1 MCSACEHQTSITA
14 GTIFEGTRV
23 PLTLWFYAAWLVM
36 SEKNGMSAL
45 GLRRQLGIGS
55 YETAWSM
62 LHKFR
67 IAMVD
72 PGRSKLRGVVE
83 VDETFVGGARSGKR
97 GRGAGGKVIVVIAV
111 ERFSS
116 PKRGIPALGRA
127 RMRVIPDASSKT
139 LVDFITDTVEPGSV
153 IYTDAHKGYMH
164 VGSNGYD
171 HVEINVHQSGR
182 KAHDELPCVH
192 RVASLSKRWLLG
204 THHGGVQAKHLDYY
218 FDEFIFRFNR
228 RHSGARGL
236 LFYRL
241 LEGCVATRPT
251 TRELIVRA
259 R

>member
-1 MCSACEHQTSITA
+1 MVRHTNGLRPGIDYPRSLPEFLDRFPDDIHCAKYLAGLRWRNGFSCRSCGHADAWLTDPPRMRWMCSACEHQTSITA
-14 GTIFEGTRV
+14 GTIFEGTRI
-23 PLTLWFYAAWLVM
+23 PLTLWFHAAWLVM

-116 PKRGIPALGRA
+116 PKRGISALGRA
-127 RMRVIPDASSKT
+127 RMRVIPYASSKT
-139 LVDFITDTVEPGSV
+139 LLDFITDTVEPGSV

-171 HVEINVHQSGR
+171 HVEIN
-182 KAHDELPCVH
+182 
-192 RVASLSKRWLLG
+192 
-204 THHGGVQAKHLDYY
+204 
-218 FDEFIFRFNR
+218 
-228 RHSGARGL
+228 
-236 LFYRL
+236 
-241 LEGCVATRPT
+241 RPPE
-251 TRELIVRA
+251 RPQGP
-259 R
+259 